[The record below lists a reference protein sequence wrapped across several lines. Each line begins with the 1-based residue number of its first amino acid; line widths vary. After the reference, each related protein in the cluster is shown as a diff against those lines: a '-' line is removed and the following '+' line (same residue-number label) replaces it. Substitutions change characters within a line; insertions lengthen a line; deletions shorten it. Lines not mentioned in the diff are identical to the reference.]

1 MELEIKHLTKKYG
14 DKLALDRFS
23 YSFHEGIYGILGA
36 NGAGKSTLMHLITDN
51 VGRTAGEILLGGTDV
66 LKLGDEFRKILGFMP
81 QQQGL
86 YEGLSCE
93 SFLAYMARLKGIGR
107 RQLHAEL
114 DRVLSLTNLS
124 DKRHVKIGAFSGGMK
139 QRTLLAQAML
149 GEPKL
154 LILDEPTAG
163 LDPKERIRLRNYIRD
178 LGQNRIVLLATHIV
192 SDIEAIADDI
202 LLLKQGR
209 IVRSGSPAA
218 LIAALPAGL
227 TPLLGGVFSLD
238 DVYLHYLGEDESVG
252 ALTERPPAS
261 GHPSD
266 DPEARP

>member
-1 MELEIKHLTKKYG
+1 M
-14 DKLALDRFS
+14 
-23 YSFHEGIYGILGA
+23 
-36 NGAGKSTLMHLITDN
+36 
-51 VGRTAGEILLGGTDV
+51 
-66 LKLGDEFRKILGFMP
+66 
-81 QQQGL
+81 
-86 YEGLSCE
+86 SCE

-218 LIAALPAGL
+218 LIAAGL